1 MRRTTGFS
9 SILVLLVVA
18 ALALVSHVLPTTPVV
33 SADTGWE
40 RQVREAS
47 AAWDEA
53 FNSADLDQLME
64 HYAEVAVSMPPGFP
78 ALVGKEA
85 IRADFEWFFENYS
98 SFHETRI
105 VDILLSG
112 NLAVEQAEYF
122 QTFEPKDG
130 TTPFTET
137 GKHIVVHKRSGR
149 SWKVVKEIWNVTP
162 SRAGDVSG
170 GVESRRRQ

>member
-1 MRRTTGFS
+1 M
-9 SILVLLVVA
+9 VAVV
-18 ALALVSHVLPTTPVV
+18 ALVSHVSPTTPVV

-47 AAWDEA
+47 AAWDQA
-53 FNSADLDQLME
+53 FNSANLDQLME
-64 HYAEVAVSMPPGFP
+64 HYADGAVSMPPGFP

-85 IRADFEWFFENYS
+85 IRADFEWFFENFS

-105 VDILLSG
+105 VDILASG
-112 NLAVEQAEYF
+112 NLAVEQGEYF
-122 QTFEPKDG
+122 QTFTPKDG
-130 TTPFTET
+130 SDRFTET
-137 GKHIVVHKRSGR
+137 GKHIVIHRRSGR

-162 SRAGDVSG
+162 SRAGDAPS